1 MSLKRQNREIYY
13 IGNIDLIDSNRNM
26 AVIGSRHVSDNG
38 IKQAFKIGFKLAK
51 MDINV
56 VNGLAIG
63 CDTYALKGALSV
75 GGKCIAVMPCG
86 LERIVPKSNYRLADE
101 ILAKDGLLIS
111 EYPVGSEIEKYMYV
125 ERDRLQSDISKGVIV
140 VEAGFKSGTM
150 YTVRAARKQGKPIAC
165 CRYAEIARDDSY
177 YIIDSDNDL
186 ESFISY
192 TYKTI
197 DYTQINIS
205 ELRL

>member
-1 MSLKRQNREIYY
+1 
-13 IGNIDLIDSNRNM
+13 M

-205 ELRL
+205 DLRL